1 MSYNIFLDKRLIL
14 LSFQSNFLHLH
25 LIYEGK
31 YRLFAVK
38 MPNFYL
44 KNTRPINKKGKGKH

>member
-25 LIYEGK
+25 LIYGGK

-38 MPNFYL
+38 MLNFYL
-44 KNTRPINKKGKGKH
+44 KKHPPYK